1 MIRRMRIRV
10 LSLALLSASLILCAC
25 SDEDEERNAPQ
36 NAPPTIPRPVRSDSI
51 TAPQGLPTGPRFEL
65 YSAYSGQD
73 IKQVTGVS
81 GRTLWLCFTAPWC
94 PHSRDMIRELK
105 LMAQEEKGSVQ
116 VVEVNADAY
125 PALAEQFNITKVPT
139 TVLYTEGVK
148 LRTIEG
154 AYNAASL
161 QRYLHKV
168 LSREEDEQPAQKSLP

>member
-1 MIRRMRIRV
+1 
-10 LSLALLSASLILCAC
+10 
-25 SDEDEERNAPQ
+25 
-36 NAPPTIPRPVRSDSI
+36 
-51 TAPQGLPTGPRFEL
+51 
-65 YSAYSGQD
+65 
-73 IKQVTGVS
+73 
-81 GRTLWLCFTAPWC
+81 
-94 PHSRDMIRELK
+94 
-105 LMAQEEKGSVQ
+105 MAQEEKGSVQ